1 MDAGGDL
8 AEIVESLIGFKSDD
22 RVGGVSR
29 FEADSFLV
37 AAVSLHGK
45 IAIDAGD
52 YDIAACGPEG
62 AVDNKK
68 VAVMNPSFDHGVA
81 LNADKVGCSRSLDE
95 KFVQVKGRLEVLFGR
110 RREPRN
116 YRSGDFC
123 FGTHL
128 LAVIMGLY
136 DIAEL
141 QRKVTPECKEVV
153 LYVAS
158 RVVERIKNA
167 LPFR

>member
-8 AEIVESLIGFKSDD
+8 AEIIESLIGFEPDD
-22 RVGGVSR
+22 RVGGVCW
-29 FEADSFLV
+29 FEADAFLV

-45 IAIDAGD
+45 IAVDAGD
-52 YDIAACGPEG
+52 DDIAACGPEG

-110 RREPRN
+110 RRESRN

-123 FGTHL
+123 FGTH
-128 LAVIMGLY
+128 IF
-136 DIAEL
+136 
-141 QRKVTPECKEVV
+141 Q
-153 LYVAS
+153 
-158 RVVERIKNA
+158 
-167 LPFR
+167 